1 MVKDVIIF
9 FFGGVYNRF
18 VFDSDGVNFF
28 NFDRVKVRKYFYRVY
43 YVSYFFQTFVER
55 VKFIKDVV
63 FIEFKLSFIRVFS
76 EFFFG
81 FLELFLVFFV
91 QLDVFV

>member
-18 VFDSDGVNFF
+18 VFDSDGIDFF

-43 YVSYFFQTFVER
+43 YVSYFF
-55 VKFIKDVV
+55 
-63 FIEFKLSFIRVFS
+63 
-76 EFFFG
+76 
-81 FLELFLVFFV
+81 
-91 QLDVFV
+91 